1 MSVNDPAAGDAPR
14 HRILLVEDHQLVG
27 QGLQTALA
35 ANGFDVF
42 CSACATPDGILD
54 EARACRPG
62 VVLLDLELG
71 DAGAGRDLIPPLIG
85 LGARVLVLSG
95 VTDRIELA
103 RCLEAGAVGLA
114 SKAETFASV
123 LDKVRRAAAGET
135 VTPVGDRALY
145 VAELQDHRS
154 AERAR
159 TAPFEALT
167 RREKQVLG
175 MMMEGNSAQTM
186 ARESFVSLA
195 TVRTQIR
202 SVLQKLGVKSQLSAA
217 AMATTVGWRPDG

>member
-1 MSVNDPAAGDAPR
+1 MSVNGLAGDGPR
-14 HRILLVEDHQLVG
+14 HRILVVEDHQLVG
-27 QGLQTALA
+27 QGLQTALS
-35 ANGFDVF
+35 ANGFEVF
-42 CSACATPDGILD
+42 RSFSATPEGILD
-54 EARACRPG
+54 EARACQPAL
-62 VVLLDLELG
+62 VLLDLELG
-71 DAGAGRDLIPPLIG
+71 DAGDGRDLISPLIE

-103 RCLEAGAVGLA
+103 KCLEAGALGLA

-123 LDKVRRAAAGET
+123 LDKVRRAADGET
-135 VTPVGDRALY
+135 VIPVGDRALY

-159 TAPFEALT
+159 TAPFESLT
-167 RREKQVLG
+167 RRERQVLG
-175 MMMEGNSAQTM
+175 MMMEGSSAQTM

-202 SVLQKLGVKSQLSAA
+202 SVLQKLGVNSQLAAA
-217 AMATTVGWRPDG
+217 AMATALGWRVD